1 MKKRHVTQSNSSIK
15 IWFSYTCSSIHTIFS
30 QTVASF
36 NLQSIFPNA
45 NGNDK
50 ITPYLVN
57 KYIKD
62 PLKGTHCEGT
72 SYRRVPVLREHG
84 PSTPRH
90 PQTPRLGGRLRAE
103 GSILGKA
110 WQEVG
115 LKEGSSLQGT
125 RTGTALPG
133 RIPSGTQAPQQ
144 EVWYVVSLFQKAEEG
159 CWPRECKDG
168 VKGEAFK

>member
-90 PQTPRLGGRLRAE
+90 PG
-103 GSILGKA
+103 
-110 WQEVG
+110 W
-115 LKEGSSLQGT
+115 
-125 RTGTALPG
+125 
-133 RIPSGTQAPQQ
+133 
-144 EVWYVVSLFQKAEEG
+144 EEG
-159 CWPRECKDG
+159 WGLREASLERHDRRWAWRRAAVSRGQEQVQPCLAESPLEPKHHSRKCGMWSAFSRRQRKDAG
-168 VKGEAFK
+168 HGNVRMG